1 VTAEFAN
8 MKNKFHSPLLW
19 AALLCTTF
27 CSMATSHAHA
37 RCELDDFPRMDEM
50 KLFSV
55 LDDAIHNNRPMMVQG
70 FIADHSMDA
79 VIDYYH
85 RKWKGRF
92 NDSAYAQWYQVS
104 TLTDDC
110 LMTVQV
116 AAHDDGS
123 QGRLVISNVPTV
135 SSDTPMGEGVL
146 KPTDANVVSDLAT
159 VDGPKSGRVTLLA
172 VGESPTEVA
181 QFYRSNL
188 AASGWQQQQDFRKDQ
203 AHVLVFRQGLNVM
216 NILIMPSPEVT
227 QVLINSETVD

>member
-1 VTAEFAN
+1 
-8 MKNKFHSPLLW
+8 
-19 AALLCTTF
+19 
-27 CSMATSHAHA
+27 
-37 RCELDDFPRMDEM
+37 
-50 KLFSV
+50 
-55 LDDAIHNNRPMMVQG
+55 
-70 FIADHSMDA
+70 
-79 VIDYYH
+79 
-85 RKWKGRF
+85 
-92 NDSAYAQWYQVS
+92 
-104 TLTDDC
+104 
-110 LMTVQV
+110 
-116 AAHDDGS
+116 
-123 QGRLVISNVPTV
+123 
-135 SSDTPMGEGVL
+135 MGEGVL